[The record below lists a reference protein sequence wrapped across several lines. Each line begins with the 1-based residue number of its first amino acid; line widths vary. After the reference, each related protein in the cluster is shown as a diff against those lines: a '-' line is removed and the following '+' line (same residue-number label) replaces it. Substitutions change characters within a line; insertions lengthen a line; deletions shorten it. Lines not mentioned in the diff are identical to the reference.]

1 MITIAKL
8 LWTNEELKGHL
19 IVANS
24 KWRKDAT
31 IRTAFESEEDLK
43 KISTVSVNWVNMTYF
58 LNYLE

>member
-8 LWTNEELKGHL
+8 LWTNEELKSHL

-31 IRTAFESEEDLK
+31 TRTAFESEEDLK
-43 KISTVSVNWVNMTYF
+43 KISMVSVYGVNMT
-58 LNYLE
+58 